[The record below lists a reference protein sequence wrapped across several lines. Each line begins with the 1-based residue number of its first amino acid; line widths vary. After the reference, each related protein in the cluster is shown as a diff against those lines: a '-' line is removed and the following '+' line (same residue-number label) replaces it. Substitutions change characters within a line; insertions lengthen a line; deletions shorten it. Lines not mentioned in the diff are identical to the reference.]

1 MPGKTIEERIQ
12 DYDKKIKQIEAQ
24 KQLLMNRT
32 KEKERKER
40 THRLIQLGAKM
51 ELAGITTLKQ
61 GDAFLKAL
69 EEPKARAWLDKIIRE
84 SADPDGAELEKK

>member
-1 MPGKTIEERIQ
+1 MPGKTIEERIK

-24 KQLLMNRT
+24 KQLLLNRT

-51 ELAGITTLKQ
+51 ELAGIKTLKQ

-69 EEPKARAWLDKIIRE
+69 DEPKARAWLDGIIKDNTE
-84 SADPDGAELEKK
+84 PDGAGLE